1 MVEQFHKDPLGIS
14 HRCHACGLA
23 TFTRHGLVSIIKRVI
38 PATGTEN
45 VKENVKGVINKS
57 TSKKV
62 HLPCR
67 GGKHATL
74 SARCTCAEMKDG
86 HVVHATVT
94 YEHFAALP
102 QLVHPQRCGF
112 RPVNGLQNFLT
123 TG

>member
-1 MVEQFHKDPLGIS
+1 MVEQFHKDLLGIS

-74 SARCTCAEMKDG
+74 SARGAVSGISARSCPCEEMKDG

-94 YEHFAALP
+94 
-102 QLVHPQRCGF
+102 
-112 RPVNGLQNFLT
+112 
-123 TG
+123 